1 VTVNQDIVEM
11 DLLVEIGGPYDKMKI
26 FRKSQN
32 QYLVILVL
40 YVLLLHFSLFNCKR
54 CLSNTKLSV
63 TDVDEC
69 NRNNGGCD
77 ISATC
82 INVPGSVRC
91 VCDDGYTG
99 DDYRCRG

>member
-1 VTVNQDIVEM
+1 M
-11 DLLVEIGGPYDKMKI
+11 
-26 FRKSQN
+26 
-32 QYLVILVL
+32 
-40 YVLLLHFSLFNCKR
+40 
-54 CLSNTKLSV
+54 
-63 TDVDEC
+63 DEC

-99 DDYRCRG
+99 DGYRCRGKCDISATCINVPGSVRCVCDDGYAGDGYRCRG

>member
-1 VTVNQDIVEM
+1 MFCYYIFHYLTIRDVYQIQN
-11 DLLVEIGGPYDKMKI
+11 DL
-26 FRKSQN
+26 F
-32 QYLVILVL
+32 
-40 YVLLLHFSLFNCKR
+40 
-54 CLSNTKLSV
+54 

-99 DDYRCRG
+99 DGYRCRG

>member
-1 VTVNQDIVEM
+1 MNNKQSLFIIV
-11 DLLVEIGGPYDKMKI
+11 LFFYFIT
-26 FRKSQN
+26 
-32 QYLVILVL
+32 
-40 YVLLLHFSLFNCKR
+40 HFSLFNCKR

-99 DDYRCRG
+99 DGYRCRG